1 MILRT
6 ALFIFSFAIACAS
19 CGKKTN
25 NKKKSASN
33 TQSILPSN
41 TGNLSELVLVISDE
55 LWAGSAGRII
65 TDVLQE
71 NIKAVPQ
78 QEALFDV
85 YNIEANDFS
94 NIFRT
99 HKNVLWV
106 SNSEDEK
113 FERVDQMWS
122 KDQLYVHLSNDS
134 EEALINDLKEH
145 IYTIRSWFVDKDQQ
159 RRLQKLKIS
168 ADKEMEK
175 QIQRSYGLNLTIPNG
190 YKIVSSEDNFIWLRK
205 DNPKTNIISNIW
217 LHSQAYLS
225 PEQFNK
231 KSLIALRDSI
241 GKVHVEGSRP
251 QSFMA
256 TETLYDPDY
265 KMVKEKPYT
274 LATKGLW
281 TMKNDFLGGPYTA
294 YAILDEE
301 KQKIIYAEGFIYCP
315 GERKR
320 AHIFEL
326 EAILFGLKLSHGW
339 Q

>member
-1 MILRT
+1 MVRT
-6 ALFIFSFAIACAS
+6 ALFVFSFAIACAS
-19 CGKKTN
+19 CGKKTT
-25 NKKKSASN
+25 NKKKSATA

-55 LWAGSAGRII
+55 LWTSSAGRII

-71 NIKAVPQ
+71 NIKAIPQ
-78 QEALFDV
+78 QEALFDI
-85 YNIEANDFS
+85 YNIEAKDFS

-99 HKNVLWV
+99 HKNVLWI

-113 FERVDQMWS
+113 FERIDQMWS
-122 KDQLYVHLSNDS
+122 KDQLYVHLSNAS
-134 EEALINDLKEH
+134 KEALINNLKEH
-145 IYTIRSWFVDKDQQ
+145 IYTIRSWFVEKDQQ
-159 RRLQKLKIS
+159 RRLQKLKTS

-175 QIQRSYGLNLTIPNG
+175 QIQRSYELSITVPRG
-190 YKIVSSEDNFIWLRK
+190 YQIASSEDNFIWLRK
-205 DNPKTNIISNIW
+205 DKPKVNVVSNIW
-217 LHSQAYLS
+217 IYSEAYYS

-231 KSLIALRDSI
+231 QYLMALRDSL

-301 KQKIIYAEGFIYCP
+301 KQKIIYVEGFIYCP

-326 EAILFGLKLSHGW
+326 EAILSGLELN
-339 Q
+339 